1 VELRSYWRVLRR
13 RRWVVLGVTL
23 LALIAAV
30 VSVAALPQPLPTY
43 QATVVIA
50 VRPTNIPPPANNPYG
65 DYYHYI
71 ASEYL
76 NDDIMAIV
84 ESGSFKRVVSAR
96 YADRPEGPPDASIK
110 GKKAHRVVTFTVS
123 ADRRSVFPLKIFVE
137 KDALGASTRRTRR
150 GLTGTEEYAV
160 AKLRLFQAFDE
171 LNAPLDAGGAASIDL
186 RVDQANLDG
195 FLQQL
200 DL

>member
-1 VELRSYWRVLRR
+1 
-13 RRWVVLGVTL
+13 
-23 LALIAAV
+23 
-30 VSVAALPQPLPTY
+30 
-43 QATVVIA
+43 
-50 VRPTNIPPPANNPYG
+50 
-65 DYYHYI
+65 
-71 ASEYL
+71 
-76 NDDIMAIV
+76 MA
-84 ESGSFKRVVSAR
+84 R
-96 YADRPEGPPDASIK
+96 PDAARRVKSYSAASGFVYQYYFFEVLPARRT
-110 GKKAHRVVTFTVS
+110 GKEGREYTY
-123 ADRRSVFPLKIFVE
+123 RSVFPLKIFVE

>member
-1 VELRSYWRVLRR
+1 MLPARR
-13 RRWVVLGVTL
+13 TGREGREY
-23 LALIAAV
+23 
-30 VSVAALPQPLPTY
+30 TY
-43 QATVVIA
+43 
-50 VRPTNIPPPANNPYG
+50 
-65 DYYHYI
+65 
-71 ASEYL
+71 
-76 NDDIMAIV
+76 M
-84 ESGSFKRVVSAR
+84 
-96 YADRPEGPPDASIK
+96 
-110 GKKAHRVVTFTVS
+110 VS
-123 ADRRSVFPLKIFVE
+123 ADRRSAFPLKIFVE
-137 KDALGASTRRTRR
+137 KDALAASTRRTGR